1 MNLDIKKGDDS
12 FDLLDISVNKFVKLV
27 LNKIKKPKDLN
38 FSSENGKDT
47 SDPVPEKEIEITA
60 KVLLHYADETKK
72 KLDKLNKDLL
82 QHKVS
87 L

>member
-1 MNLDIKKGDDS
+1 
-12 FDLLDISVNKFVKLV
+12 
-27 LNKIKKPKDLN
+27 LN

-72 KLDKLNKDLL
+72 KLEKLNKDLL
-82 QHKVS
+82 QHKVC